1 MNEASNRD
9 APEILACPLRRNW
22 VSVRLVDEHGNGD
35 PYAGLAYTLHD
46 SMGQEY
52 EGTLDGDGF
61 TRIEGIYCGPAVLSL
76 SAEYLGGDKWYEHFL
91 DRKSFR
97 LPLTAIQVAA
107 EQSPCGPRKTD
118 GKTYLAE
125 ERALSENARFLRVE
139 VRDLV
144 EATAHL
150 PDADTAWWPR
160 PSAVLKRNAGLA
172 AERTGVA
179 LTPNIHHVLEVKA
192 LRAYSPML
200 SRDKAFCAL
209 NAYHLAVMST
219 FVYAPFGE
227 PVSEG
232 AKYFSSPP
240 PYSRVG
246 SIGHVLR
253 EQLASLNRA
262 SAFNSAHYHLLY
274 EEVAYSKRLEIMPY
288 DPERY
293 QDEAAGGWSSPED
306 VHFLYHTG
314 KDETDTDTQAFI
326 THSDKVVL
334 ISVRGTMGRPDIFRD
349 LDARQVPYEEGVG
362 QAHRGFYGAFQTAKA
377 FVERYLKEF
386 HRPEHTIIVCGHSL
400 GGAIALLLSE
410 WIRNAWSDDVMLYTF
425 GAPRAGDHAFVQ
437 GAQALA
443 HHRLV
448 NHNDPVPAV
457 PFTWMDA
464 EWKLATAGTVT
475 LFSSPVLGIVLLLGG
490 LLNLKGDPYEHH
502 GEQRHF
508 VPRKANGGS
517 EASILWQPKCA
528 LIDEQACARYAGT
541 INLQG
546 DMPKRMS
553 IIEQAFSAAEHSSD
567 GGYSR
572 AMLTTLL
579 RWNASVEERDGALF
593 NAGEIRDIHNLIEQ
607 AEAQLASWRPR
618 SFLEFR
624 RVVRVHHDTRFYN
637 KSDLELR
644 QMYEEGVTLARSLS
658 RQQKEALARAKQRLL
673 NEAER
678 RLTIRDVFG
687 DQADRED
694 LSELVAQWRAIGD
707 NQKAERLAGITLSG
721 TNYA

>member
-1 MNEASNRD
+1 MSDSPHTDMTET
-9 APEILACPLRRNW
+9 LTCPLRGHW
-22 VSVRLVDEHGNGD
+22 VSVRLVDEHGNGKI
-35 PYAGLAYTLHD
+35 YAGLNYVLYD
-46 SMGQEY
+46 SQGQKY
-52 EGTLDGDGF
+52 QGSLDEDGF
-61 TRIEGIYCGPAVLSL
+61 SRIDGIYCGPTVLSF
-76 SAEYLGGDKWYEHFL
+76 ADEYHGQDSWYVGLIRREKFA
-91 DRKSFR
+91 
-97 LPLTAIQVAA
+97 LPLLALQVAA
-107 EQSPCGPRKTD
+107 EQSPCGPRKSD

-150 PDADTAWWPR
+150 PDSDSAWWPR

-172 AERTGVA
+172 AERTGLA
-179 LTPNIHHVLEVKA
+179 LTPNLHHVLEVKA
-192 LRAYSPML
+192 LRAYSPMF
-200 SRDKAFCAL
+200 SRDKTFCAL

-227 PVSEG
+227 PKSEG

-240 PYSRVG
+240 PYTRVG

-293 QDEAAGGWSSPED
+293 QDEAAGGWSNPED

-334 ISVRGTMGRPDIFRD
+334 ISVRGTMGTPDILRD

-362 QAHRGFYGAFQTAKA
+362 QAHRGFYGAFQTAKVFVQRYMEA
-377 FVERYLKEF
+377 FYTGEQTV
-386 HRPEHTIIVCGHSL
+386 IVCGHSL
-400 GGAIALLLSE
+400 GGAIALLLAE
-410 WIRNAWSDDVMLYTF
+410 WLRRNWSQDIQLYTF
-425 GAPRAGDHAFVQ
+425 GAPRAGDRAFVQ
-437 GAQALA
+437 SAQALV

-517 EASILWQPKCA
+517 ETSILWQPNCA
-528 LIDEQACARYAGT
+528 LIDEQACARYAGA
-541 INLQG
+541 IDLQG

-553 IIEQAFSAAEHSSD
+553 FIEQAFSAAEHSSD

-607 AEAQLASWRPR
+607 AEAQLASWQPR
-618 SFLEFR
+618 SFIEFR
-624 RVVRVHHDTRFYN
+624 RAVRAHHDTRFYN

-644 QMYEEGVTLARSLS
+644 QMYEEGITLTRSLS

-673 NEAER
+673 NESER

-687 DQADRED
+687 DQTERED
-694 LSELVAQWRAIGD
+694 LPELVAQWRAIGD
-707 NQKAERLAGITLSG
+707 NQKAEKLAGIGSTTS
-721 TNYA
+721 NYA